1 MTEEKKINDPMERA
15 IIKSFDLS
23 DTGILK
29 RETIIKSAKIS
40 IEANEGAIAKRI
52 EELTKNEYLIHT
64 SRGHYK
70 KNPDY
75 SFKFIDEPCS
85 VVANKSKN
93 VLKEE
98 IREHTLNLKDAIRTW
113 IYDFSEPCKEY
124 PLDGGKLSS
133 DIIHACESHVLFPD
147 LTNHLPNM
155 CSTVCS
161 DWESYKKELEELDDL
176 KGTLLRAL
184 GGEIRNCFEGLKFIF
199 PYNDQYNLPEI
210 VYNIVVGLQAGQEG
224 YDSYENALYWLRN
237 THIQEQSDHIFWGEY
252 LTVPA
257 KNRDLLEKGVS
268 EFITF
273 FENAVDGEF
282 NDLGRDIV
290 IKVDSLKRKRDKII
304 RELDRLLKYT
314 SFPGEC
320 EYLR

>member
-1 MTEEKKINDPMERA
+1 MERA

-40 IEANEGAIAKRI
+40 IEANDGAIAKRI

-64 SRGHYK
+64 SRGHYR
-70 KNPDY
+70 KNPNY
-75 SFKFIDEPCS
+75 IFKFIDEPRS
-85 VVANKSKN
+85 VAANKSKN

-184 GGEIRNCFEGLKFIF
+184 GVRSA
-199 PYNDQYNLPEI
+199 I
-210 VYNIVVGLQAGQEG
+210 VSKA
-224 YDSYENALYWLRN
+224 
-237 THIQEQSDHIFWGEY
+237 
-252 LTVPA
+252 
-257 KNRDLLEKGVS
+257 
-268 EFITF
+268 
-273 FENAVDGEF
+273 
-282 NDLGRDIV
+282 
-290 IKVDSLKRKRDKII
+290 
-304 RELDRLLKYT
+304 
-314 SFPGEC
+314 
-320 EYLR
+320 